1 MGLQTGNCKKSLI
14 LHATVNV
21 MKHLLLSTACCIF
34 FVLNTFSQQRVNDTT
49 ILTSDSVQ
57 LYLKV
62 SGKGTPCI
70 FVHGGP
76 GAWSRSF
83 EAMGG
88 NRLEEKLTMY
98 YFDQRGSGRSKA
110 ATNEDYSLDRLVKD
124 IENIRSLTGSEQ
136 VYLVAHS
143 FGGIP
148 AFKYAEKYP
157 QHVKGLILLNATLYI
172 YNSLISQVNFIN
184 NLYGSHISVANKDS
198 LMQSFFAAKKIM
210 REHKEDYKML
220 SDNKATVEKLDSI
233 DNAPRDWTFAQRA
246 FGIPDY
252 LKDYTGETAKVKVPV
267 LVITGTNDHNI
278 GPDHYKLFHFPH
290 QQVKVIKGGHVLYY
304 EKNDDFAN
312 AVFGFIK

>member
-1 MGLQTGNCKKSLI
+1 MHSRNCKKSLI
-14 LHATVNV
+14 LRHTNYS
-21 MKHLLLSTACCIF
+21 MKQLLLLTACIF
-34 FVLNTFSQQRVNDTT
+34 CTVVNTFGRQRMNDTT
-49 ILTSDSVQ
+49 VLTSDSVQ

-62 SGKGTPCI
+62 SGKGAPCI

-110 ATNEDYSLDRLVKD
+110 AANNDYSLDRLVED
-124 IENIRSLTGSEQ
+124 IENIRSLTGSDQ

-148 AFKYAEKYP
+148 ALRYAEKYP
-157 QHVKGLILLNATLYI
+157 GHVKGLILLNATLYI

-184 NLYGSHISVANKDS
+184 ELYGSHIPVENQDS
-198 LMQSFFAAKKIM
+198 LMQSFFAARKIM

-246 FGIPDY
+246 FGISDY
-252 LKDYTGETAKVKVPV
+252 LKDFTQETAKVKAPV
-267 LVITGTNDHNI
+267 LVITGTADHNI
-278 GPDHYKLFHFPH
+278 GPDHYKLFRFPN
-290 QQVKVIKGGHVLYY
+290 QQVKIIKGGHVLYY
-304 EKNDDFAN
+304 EKNDEFAE
-312 AVFGFIK
+312 AVFSFTK

>member
-1 MGLQTGNCKKSLI
+1 
-14 LHATVNV
+14 
-21 MKHLLLSTACCIF
+21 MKHPLLSIACVICT
-34 FVLNTFSQQRVNDTT
+34 VLNTFSQQKVNDTT

-62 SGKGTPCI
+62 SGKGAPCI

-110 ATNEDYSLDRLVKD
+110 AANNNYSLDRLVED

-148 AFKYAEKYP
+148 AFRYAEKYP

-184 NLYGSHISVANKDS
+184 SLYGSQVSVANKDS

-252 LKDYTGETAKVKVPV
+252 LMDFTTATAKVKVPV
-267 LVITGTNDHNI
+267 LVITGTADHNI
-278 GPDHYKLFHFPH
+278 GPDHYKLFRFPD
-290 QQVKVIKGGHVLYY
+290 QQVKIITGGHVLYY
-304 EKNDDFAN
+304 EKNDEFAKT
-312 AVFGFIK
+312 VFSFIN